1 MFSVSLFSSS
11 IPLLNICSYFGT
23 DDSDPNARLKSVN
36 KETQAVLDTLNKEY
50 KAPEKK
56 EVKSEKADK
65 FNAVRSLEYFN
76 QNVYQHLLSI
86 HPMLKLLSAHL

>member
-1 MFSVSLFSSS
+1 MMVRFHFVYFIIVLIFYP
-11 IPLLNICSYFGT
+11 INICYYLNT

-65 FNAVRSLEYFN
+65 FNAVRS
-76 QNVYQHLLSI
+76 
-86 HPMLKLLSAHL
+86 